1 MMTQKMILQNQDYWM
16 CITRLLNKR
25 RLLKYLLLSL
35 SISKSKNRN
44 WLRTKKLAWTVL
56 HIKILKN
63 WISWLLNPYM
73 YTKKN
78 TLLITESRHVHKR
91 KKILNLPNYWIQ
103 TCTQKREYWITGS
116 PYYWIQAYT
125 WRTHISPRNCWK
137 KSR

>member
-1 MMTQKMILQNQDYWM
+1 MLNLLITEFRYVHKKEKYRITESPYYWMMTQKMILQNQDYWM

-44 WLRTKKLAWTVL
+44 WLRTKKLAWTIL

-91 KKILNLPNYWIQ
+91 KKYWIAL
-103 TCTQKREYWITGS
+103 ITE
-116 PYYWIQAYT
+116 T
-125 WRTHISPRNCWK
+125 RHVHK
-137 KSR
+137 KENTE